1 MKLYFEDYLL
11 EMSNVRGRYVKHPS
25 ELPFSFYFSSGV
37 GVQHSIRVKPVFN
50 PEKLKRSETGTLKLS
65 DDWEYI
71 PGPNDKDVPQSE
83 IEKMKSFFKDY
94 IVLFCAV
101 WDEQMQDATLQDYL
115 VGNITFD
122 MLLQDL
128 DFYEEYEN
136 ELQQIHDVSTLDKF
150 CRENNLVNFYGN

>member
-71 PGPNDKDVPQSE
+71 PGPNDKDVSQSE

-115 VGNITFD
+115 VGNIMFD
-122 MLLQDL
+122 TLLQDL